1 MGYSGGGKSTLARRL
16 GSQLNVPVLH
26 LDSVHFSAGWVEQDS
41 AEESAAVESFLN
53 THSDWIIDGN
63 YSLLSEERRLAEADR
78 IIVILVPRMI
88 RLWRVVRRLACY
100 YGTTRPDMAA
110 GCPEKID
117 FTFLT
122 WVLWD
127 SCTRAKRKHYLE
139 IAKKYPGKLRFDVAN
154 KASRRPSQGFLRY
167 CSCCCAIRQRMPA
180 SNKPSMSPSSTFC
193 GSLTS

>member
-1 MGYSGGGKSTLARRL
+1 M
-16 GSQLNVPVLH
+16 
-26 LDSVHFSAGWVEQDS
+26 
-41 AEESAAVESFLN
+41 
-53 THSDWIIDGN
+53 
-63 YSLLSEERRLAEADR
+63 
-78 IIVILVPRMI
+78 PRMI

-139 IAKKYPGKLRFDVAN
+139 IAKKYPGKTEI
-154 KASRRPSQGFLRY
+154 RRR
-167 CSCCCAIRQRMPA
+167 
-180 SNKPSMSPSSTFC
+180 
-193 GSLTS
+193 